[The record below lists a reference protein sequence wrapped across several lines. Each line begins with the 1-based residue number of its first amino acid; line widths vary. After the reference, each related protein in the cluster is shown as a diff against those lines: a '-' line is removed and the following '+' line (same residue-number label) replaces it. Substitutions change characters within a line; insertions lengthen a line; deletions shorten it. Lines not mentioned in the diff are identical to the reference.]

1 MPATYQNQLQRAARR
16 LQHLF
21 ISAILIV
28 LTLLIGMLGYILIE
42 NYDLLSAFYMT
53 VITLATVGF
62 GEVHPL
68 SNAGRIFTALL
79 IITNIGI
86 FTYAIS
92 VLSSFLVEGNVHK
105 IWKDFK
111 TYRKMKT
118 LQQHIIVCGYGRY
131 GKEVCAQLIQ
141 HRTPFILI
149 EENEKKIELLE
160 QENQLLHLQ
169 GDATQDEVL
178 KEAGITHARALVST
192 LPSDADNVYVTLTAR
207 QLNPQLRIIC
217 RAITENAEAK
227 LRMAGANE
235 VIQPERIGGFYMSTL
250 INKPD
255 VVSFFRLLSNEM
267 AANIS
272 FEEIKLNT
280 QGSNNIYNIRDL
292 NIRGNTGVN
301 IIGVKNT
308 DGKFM
313 INPSPDTELRDGM
326 CLIILGD
333 HQQLHDFKKFWQK
346 QTKGDF
352 EFLE

>member
-1 MPATYQNQLQRAARR
+1 M
-16 LQHLF
+16 
-21 ISAILIV
+21 
-28 LTLLIGMLGYILIE
+28 
-42 NYDLLSAFYMT
+42 
-53 VITLATVGF
+53 
-62 GEVHPL
+62 
-68 SNAGRIFTALL
+68 
-79 IITNIGI
+79 
-86 FTYAIS
+86 
-92 VLSSFLVEGNVHK
+92 
-105 IWKDFK
+105 
-111 TYRKMKT
+111 
-118 LQQHIIVCGYGRY
+118 
-131 GKEVCAQLIQ
+131 
-141 HRTPFILI
+141 
-149 EENEKKIELLE
+149 
-160 QENQLLHLQ
+160 
-169 GDATQDEVL
+169 
-178 KEAGITHARALVST
+178 ST

-207 QLNPQLRIIC
+207 QLNPKLRIIC

-272 FEEIKLNT
+272 FEEIRL
-280 QGSNNIYNIRDL
+280 
-292 NIRGNTGVN
+292 NTGVN

-313 INPSPDTELRDGM
+313 INPSPDTELKNGM